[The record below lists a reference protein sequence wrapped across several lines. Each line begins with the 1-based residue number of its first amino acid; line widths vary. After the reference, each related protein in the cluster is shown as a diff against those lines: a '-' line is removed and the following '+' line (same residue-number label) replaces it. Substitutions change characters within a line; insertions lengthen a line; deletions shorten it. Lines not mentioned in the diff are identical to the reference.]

1 MSNTTHDQAGGKPSF
16 GAWLKHELRHG
27 LVLFL
32 YLWALLGL
40 FVLNEDLAHRA
51 ASNTAGNHVVL
62 QGFAFVNALAL
73 TKVLMTL
80 EYLDLSRGLARQRRV
95 IRILA
100 DALISTL
107 AFMAFHVV
115 ERVVLGLIRGET
127 VSASM
132 PSFGG
137 GGLTGLLIV
146 AAIFFV
152 SLLPFFTFKAI
163 AQTIGSERVWSILFD
178 RQTAG

>member
-1 MSNTTHDQAGGKPSF
+1 MSNTTHDKAGGKPSF
-16 GAWLKHELRHG
+16 GEWLKHELRHG

-40 FVLNEDLAHRA
+40 FVLNEDLVHRA
-51 ASNTAGNHVVL
+51 AGNHMVL

-73 TKVLMTL
+73 TKVMMTL
-80 EYLDLSRGLARQRRV
+80 EYLDLSRGLSKHRRV
-95 IRILA
+95 VRIVA

-107 AFMAFHVV
+107 AFMAFHVI

-137 GGLTGLLIV
+137 GGLGGLIIV
-146 AAIFFV
+146 GLIFFV

-163 AQTIGSERVWSILFD
+163 AQAIGPERVWSILFD
-178 RQTAG
+178 RQTKS